1 MSKSICSTGLRWLW
15 LAVLVFVADII
26 SKFWVIRNFELGD
39 SVELLPYFNLYY
51 ARNYGAAF
59 SSFMGQRWALAA
71 VAITIT
77 VILMVM
83 MYKTAATAK
92 WNNIAFALIIGG
104 ALGNLFD
111 RLYHGFV
118 VDFFDFFI
126 GNWHYPTFFRTCMYL
141 HPFPVF
147 FFYPFVRA
155 TVAFLYAVTTKI
167 DTSIKVKILR

>member
-1 MSKSICSTGLRWLW
+1 MSKTIFSTGLRWLW
-15 LAVLVFVADII
+15 LAVVVLAVDLLT
-26 SKFWVIRNFELGD
+26 KFWVIHHFRLGE
-39 SVELLPYFNLYY
+39 SVDFLPFFDFYY

-71 VAITIT
+71 VAITISI
-77 VILMVM
+77 VLMVM
-83 MYKTAATAK
+83 MYRTAAKDK

-126 GNWHYPTFFRTCMYL
+126 GDWHYPTFN
-141 HPFPVF
+141 
-147 FFYPFVRA
+147 
-155 TVAFLYAVTTKI
+155 VADCGICIGAVM
-167 DTSIKVKILR
+167 VILEGFIFAKKGKNKNTI